1 MRRKICGIYCISND
15 YFFYVGQS
23 VDIYKRWTA
32 HKSKLKKGK
41 HENII
46 MQRVYNKYP
55 EQFIYEVV
63 VECPEEELTFME
75 NKIREEFSLLYQD
88 KQCMNIA
95 SCYQTWSEYSRK
107 KASESHSGKK
117 YSEEHCKHIS
127 EGLRGNKRPTQ
138 CVKIVQLDL
147 DGNLIKVWDSIKEA
161 SAITGI
167 KISLSRLSC
176 GGFQW
181 QKYSE
186 WLEKP
191 KKEYINPIRKMIVQK
206 NMNGQI
212 VKIWNSQS
220 EASKVLGIRQGDIA
234 NVLTGRQHS
243 TRGFK
248 FEYYDGK

>member
-15 YFFYVGQS
+15 YFFYIGQS

-32 HKSKLKKGK
+32 HKSKLRKGN

-55 EQFIYEVV
+55 KQFSYEVII
-63 VECPEEELTFME
+63 ECSEEELTFME

-107 KASESHSGKK
+107 KASQSHSGKR

-127 EGLRGNKRPTQ
+127 DGQRGNKRPAQ
-138 CVKIVQLDL
+138 RVKIVQLDL
-147 DGNLIKVWDSIKEA
+147 DGNLIKIWDSIKEA
-161 SAITGI
+161 SEVTGI
-167 KISLSRLSC
+167 RINLSRLSC

-181 QKYSE
+181 QRHSE
-186 WLEKP
+186 WIENP
-191 KKEYINPIRKMIVQK
+191 KKKYVNPIMKRIVQK
-206 NMNGQI
+206 DMGGQVI
-212 VKIWNSQS
+212 KIWDSQS

-234 NVLTGRQHS
+234 NILAGRQRS

-248 FEYYDGK
+248 FEYYNEK